1 MTQVAHIAGYALV
14 DPLGRWAAH
23 IAGYGQKEVSVLEE
37 EVLDL
42 VDRSAEPDSE
52 Y

>member
-1 MTQVAHIAGYALV
+1 MVQVAHIGTYAL
-14 DPLGRWAAH
+14 PRCSGRAAH

-37 EVLDL
+37 LLDL
-42 VDRSAEPDSE
+42 VDRSAQPDSE